1 MKKLFISY
9 CTEYDHFSGK
19 KPDGMVISPNHIDII
34 AYITPYNTREKGDY
48 ECYWNYTP
56 PEAIWCTDEDYDQM
70 VFENGLMFGD
80 SFKTMTFTFY
90 KQLQ

>member
-1 MKKLFISY
+1 MYRCNICCFIV
-9 CTEYDHFSGK
+9 CL
-19 KPDGMVISPNHIDII
+19 
-34 AYITPYNTREKGDY
+34 
-48 ECYWNYTP
+48 CYWNYTP